1 MTIEQVVG
9 NLFIITAPSGAG
21 KTSLVKSI
29 LMHDAQI
36 KLSVSHTTRTPR
48 VGEDNGVHYHFVSEE
63 QFLSTL
69 NEGGFLESADVHGAK
84 YGTSQLAVDRALQA
98 GYDVILEIDWQ
109 GAAQVRAIY
118 PQAISVFI
126 LPPSVETLEQRLNN
140 RGQDSLQVINQR
152 VAAAREEM
160 SHVVEFDY
168 VTINDNFD
176 MALQDLLAIIRAN
189 RLKSTSQLQR
199 YAALVQKLTWFSKFF
214 QNKIY

>member
-1 MTIEQVVG
+1 MTLSMVLNQVPG
-9 NLFIITAPSGAG
+9 NLFIVTAASGAG

-29 LMHDAQI
+29 LTHDAQV
-36 KLSVSHTTRTPR
+36 KLSISHTTRAPR
-48 VGEDNGVHYHFVSEE
+48 VGEENGVDYHFVSEA
-63 QFLSTL
+63 QFLNIL

-84 YGTSQLAVDRALQA
+84 YGTSQALVDGALQA

-118 PQAISVFI
+118 PDSIGIFI
-126 LPPSVETLEQRLNN
+126 LPPSVETLEFRLNN
-140 RGQDSLQVINQR
+140 RGQDSVEVINKR

-176 MALQDLLAIIRAN
+176 VALQDLMAILRTC
-189 RLKSTSQLQR
+189 RLETQSQLQR
-199 YAALVQKLTWFSKFF
+199 YAALVKQLT
-214 QNKIY
+214 